1 MPSAKRLT
9 RRTRACLS
17 SLFALLCS
25 AYAPRAFADDTSTQL
40 WQAPETVLDPV
51 RPTESI
57 MQQAR
62 RAPITSAF
70 FGRALDPRDHAF
82 SFISLGVSM
91 GRRRGYGLFLSA
103 QY

>member
-1 MPSAKRLT
+1 MPSTKRLT
-9 RRTRACLS
+9 RKTRACLS

-25 AYAPRAFADDTSTQL
+25 YAPRALADDTNTQL
-40 WQAPETVLDPV
+40 WEPPETVLSPV

-57 MQQAR
+57 LEQAR
-62 RAPITSAF
+62 HAPITSAF
-70 FGRALDPRDHAF
+70 FGRALDPREHAF